1 MKQRDTV
8 IEPSFASR
16 LKAGLRHGPR
26 LVSISAALVI
36 LITWLGVFLYVSE
49 QRQAIFDAARQ
60 ELRGGILTLASHA
73 RRTIEAVNTTL
84 RSVDSWLYEASKN
97 PRYAPLDDLA
107 MIISSIQASN
117 EDYID
122 IRPITNDGFLFRF
135 NDGGEFRAFVGDR
148 PYFQRLY
155 SERPG
160 TLFIAEPV
168 VSRDSGRYVLPIAMK
183 TRENRYGVGYVVA
196 AVTVKQFEDAYR
208 ALLIS
213 ATGRIGLMRADGTLL
228 MSVPEGKTAET
239 AAAADFLAAVAQI
252 ESSEPTIMTV
262 PSPFGDGEAIAA
274 IVHLAR
280 QPILVYAAFDVAEL
294 EQRWI
299 ARAWPN
305 IAAAFVVSLLTL
317 LIAGWLRH
325 LMHLKDIE
333 TNHTRKALAE
343 ANAAN
348 TAKRQFLA
356 NMSHEL
362 RTPLNAIL
370 GFSEVISQAM
380 FGPIDALY
388 RTYGNDIHKSGKHLL
403 HLVDQ
408 LLDVSRIESGAMA
421 LQIQPCDLKE
431 ILHEALRITE
441 PIRARNDVRV
451 SVDLQPGATSL
462 ITDRGAIRQ
471 ILINLLANAAKY
483 NRPGGSITIR
493 SSGSDDAFTLSVE
506 DTGVGISPTAL
517 QQVFEPF
524 KRGDAHVA
532 QTTDTGFGLGLPIV
546 KGLVTLLGGEIE
558 VHSEPGKGT
567 LVTVQLPQAAQQ
579 ATSAG

>member
-1 MKQRDTV
+1 MT
-8 IEPSFASR
+8 EPSFAAR
-16 LKAGLRHGPR
+16 LKSALRHGPR
-26 LVSISAALVI
+26 LVAISAALVI
-36 LITWLGVFLYVSE
+36 LATWSGVYLHVTE
-49 QRQAIFDAARQ
+49 QRRAIFDAAQQ

-84 RSVDSWLYEASKN
+84 RAVDSWLYEASKN
-97 PRYAPLDDLA
+97 PRNAPLGDLA
-107 MIISSIQASN
+107 MIISNIQASN

-155 SERPG
+155 RERPG
-160 TLFIAEPV
+160 TPFIAEPV

-183 TRENRYGVGYVVA
+183 TRENRYGVGYLVA
-196 AVTVKQFEDAYR
+196 AVAVKQFEDAYR

-213 ATGRIGLMRADGTLL
+213 ATGRIGLMRTDGTLL
-228 MSVPEGKTAET
+228 MSVPEDKTSET
-239 AAAADFLAAVAQI
+239 AAATDFLAAVAQI
-252 ESSEPTIMTV
+252 ESSEPTLLTV
-262 PSPFGDGEAIAA
+262 SSPFGDGEAIAA
-274 IVHLAR
+274 IVRLAR
-280 QPILVYAAFDVAEL
+280 QPIVVYAAFDVAEL

-305 IAAAFVVSLLTL
+305 IAAAMVASLLTL

-325 LMHLKDIE
+325 LMRLKDVE
-333 TNHTRKALAE
+333 TDHTRKALAE

-380 FGPIDALY
+380 FGPIDTQY

-421 LQIQPCDLKE
+421 LQIQPCDLRE
-431 ILHEALRITE
+431 ILQEALRITE
-441 PIRARNDVRV
+441 PIRARRDIQV

-462 ITDRGAIRQ
+462 IADRGAVRQ
-471 ILINLLANAAKY
+471 ILINLLSNAAKY
-483 NRPGGSITIR
+483 NRPGGSISIR
-493 SSGSDDAFTLSVE
+493 SSGTTGALTLVVE
-506 DTGVGISPTAL
+506 DTGIGISPAEL

-524 KRGDAHVA
+524 KKGDAHVA
-532 QTTDTGFGLGLPIV
+532 QTAENGFGLGLPIV
-546 KGLVTLLGGEIE
+546 KGLVTLMGGEIE
-558 VHSEPGKGT
+558 IHSEPGKGT
-567 LVTVQLPQAAQQ
+567 AVTVQLPQAVQQ
-579 ATSAG
+579 VTSTG